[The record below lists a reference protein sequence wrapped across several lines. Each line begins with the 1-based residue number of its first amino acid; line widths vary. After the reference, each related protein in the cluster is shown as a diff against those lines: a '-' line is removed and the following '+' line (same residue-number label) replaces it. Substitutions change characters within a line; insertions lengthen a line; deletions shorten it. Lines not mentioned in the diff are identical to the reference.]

1 MVRAAW
7 VTVVMIALLGICD
20 TDRLKGCWDS
30 RWLVETAV
38 LILPVG
44 FLAFLLVMFVLAM
57 WRTLLKLLI
66 GPTSRWRQ
74 QNRSF
79 LALLKF
85 AVVVFHAHH
94 RPSELSSIHGQGVI
108 LPSWSG
114 RDPTLLARVQPR
126 STLTSWVGPEALPD
140 FLAGS
145 IRPLA
150 MPFPSGDLHAHQPTA
165 TALTV
170 SSGLLEVAP
179 ALSASTLGRFQPR
192 GLLGS
197 HFGRGCQA
205 CCKPHEPQ
213 QQLPQLGWSFD
224 LHFQVLA
231 LPSSHTLAP
240 VKNVFLSCPSD
251 QMRGYLAS
259 HSLSVQQLLL
269 RQAEYAYA
277 INVFRF
283 AGLDMSI
290 RQALAVYGAQCPSVW
305 REQRTSSLVQLFQ
318 GFFMSPLHSTR
329 ASPQQQL
336 PGMSGLVLNSMSS
349 SSSAWVWCQTTRLAT
364 SVGRAS
370 AESMALICCN
380 TSAITLG
387 SSASMTVQQE
397 PRHQYNGISTGSTS
411 AAQGS
416 TRPAFTHRPDVHVS
430 NVIFNISTCV
440 MATWK
445 PTQGLQMNVQQE
457 PRHQHNGRPTGSTS
471 WDNTI
476 NKVSWF
482 LTLTSSD
489 FSLDTNVAAL
499 CTVELCMIEGIYIN
513 VQGLIC
519 HTHSGTSRTI
529 LGSSPLNTT
538 IVNGM
543 SLSNG
548 NQKTMPNAINT
559 LAAVDGMHDISK
571 DCAHLWMQVVLNTTA
586 MALHPERL
594 QPQPLP
600 PKAMHHLEED
610 DTPSFWV
617 VALLTSFTVHITLVV
632 IQKSG
637 CFSCLLGVVLS
648 AQEAETK
655 SKAHVVANSGAAAA
669 AVPGLDEYTPPLR
682 FGRDPAALQARPHPP
697 SPRGRVP
704 TVGHGLYPD
713 PRTGEWKVKHRLPVV
728 WCPCC
733 TCLMRPDLAR
743 RLNAASVQRWP
754 VVYSRTAQ

>member
-1 MVRAAW
+1 
-7 VTVVMIALLGICD
+7 
-20 TDRLKGCWDS
+20 
-30 RWLVETAV
+30 
-38 LILPVG
+38 
-44 FLAFLLVMFVLAM
+44 
-57 WRTLLKLLI
+57 
-66 GPTSRWRQ
+66 
-74 QNRSF
+74 
-79 LALLKF
+79 
-85 AVVVFHAHH
+85 
-94 RPSELSSIHGQGVI
+94 
-108 LPSWSG
+108 
-114 RDPTLLARVQPR
+114 
-126 STLTSWVGPEALPD
+126 
-140 FLAGS
+140 
-145 IRPLA
+145 

-387 SSASMTVQQE
+387 SS
-397 PRHQYNGISTGSTS
+397 
-411 AAQGS
+411 
-416 TRPAFTHRPDVHVS
+416 
-430 NVIFNISTCV
+430 
-440 MATWK
+440 
-445 PTQGLQMNVQQE
+445 LQMNVQQE

-713 PRTGEWKVKHRLPVV
+713 PRTGEWK
-728 WCPCC
+728 
-733 TCLMRPDLAR
+733 AFI
-743 RLNAASVQRWP
+743 
-754 VVYSRTAQ
+754 